1 MDEKKSS
8 KTDEILRQ
16 LEDGVLN
23 LFESDTYKRYLDTMS
38 KFHSY
43 SVNNCILI
51 SQQKPDSTYVAG
63 YHKWIELNRHVMAGE
78 KGITI
83 IAPAPYKKT
92 VEVNV
97 TDDKG
102 VQIRDSDGNPITDK
116 QEITVYSFRTATV
129 FDISQT
135 QGEPLPDLISELK
148 DPVDRYDD
156 LLQIITDL
164 CPVPV
169 KFDNIDS
176 GANGYYSPVN
186 QEIVIKRGMP
196 EEQSLKTLVHECAH
210 ARLGHGGKD
219 DHSDRRTHEVQA
231 ESVAYCVCKAIGL
244 DTSDYSFGYIAGY
257 SSGKDQK
264 ELKASL
270 QIIRDVSDKMI
281 TEFQVRWSL
290 LMDSRAQVTSIDD
303 PGIKPHGC
311 GMAM

>member
-1 MDEKKSS
+1 MCSKIDQTLEQLQTGLDE
-8 KTDEILRQ
+8 
-16 LEDGVLN
+16 
-23 LFESDTYKRYLDTMS
+23 LFQSDKYKLYLDTMS

-51 SQQKPDSTYVAG
+51 ALQKPDASLVAG
-63 YHKWIELNRHVMAGE
+63 YTAWRDKFHRQVLKGE
-78 KGITI
+78 TGITI
-83 IAPAPYKKT
+83 IAPTPYKKSY
-92 VEVNV
+92 EVVVKGTDGRPVLDEDGKPV
-97 TDDKG
+97 TEEKEF
-102 VQIRDSDGNPITDK
+102 VHQA
-116 QEITVYSFRTATV
+116 FRICKV

-135 QGEPLPDLISELK
+135 EGEPLPELISELK

-176 GANGYYSPVN
+176 GANGYFSPKNEV
-186 QEIVIKRGMP
+186 IVIKRGMP
-196 EEQSLKTLVHECAH
+196 EEQTLKTLVHECAH
-210 ARLGHGGKD
+210 ARLGHGSDD
-219 DHSDRRTHEVQA
+219 DHLDRRTHEVQA

-244 DTSDYSFGYIAGY
+244 DTSDFSFPYIAGW
-257 SSGKDQK
+257 SSDKDTK

-270 QIIRDVSDKMI
+270 HAIRDVSDSMI
-281 TEFQVRWSL
+281 AEFQDRWFL

-303 PGIKPHGC
+303 PGIKSHGC